1 MEHDDIIAISPTL
14 GEHRQREV
22 KDAASLTNSGS
33 EILEKVLRA
42 LDIVADRSFIELR
55 GGAAVSR

>member
-1 MEHDDIIAISPTL
+1 MAHDDIIARSPTL
-14 GEHRQREV
+14 VARQREV

>member
-1 MEHDDIIAISPTL
+1 MAHDDISDAAHPVTP
-14 GEHRQREV
+14 QREV